1 MEKIKDFNEALYYL
15 KEGAVLTSDGINMI
29 IRRRQ
34 HYCITSNGS
43 SYTLDEATFTEL
55 FKDCNLYCYEDT
67 GAEIDLN
74 KDEDYYRYYR
84 K

>member
-1 MEKIKDFNEALYYL
+1 MEKVKDFNEALFYL

-29 IRRRQ
+29 IMRHQR
-34 HYCITSNGS
+34 YYVCSKGS
-43 SYTLDEATFTEL
+43 SYTLNETDFFEL